1 MTAGASTPAADGET
15 IVHGG
20 DIDAVRRKFPL
31 APEPWIDLSTGINPN
46 AYPFDPPFAEAWQRL
61 PQASA
66 DAAARL
72 AAAQRYGAADPES
85 IVAAPGSQA
94 LIQIVPRL
102 IEATDVAAIGPTY
115 AEHAAAWT
123 RCGHRV
129 RTVRA
134 LGDIGDARAV
144 VVVNPDNPTGRIV
157 AAHEL
162 CRLADDLAQRH
173 GLLVVDEAFAD
184 FAAADVSIVPRLP
197 AATVVLRSFGK
208 AYGLA
213 GARLGFAVTHAEHAK
228 RLRGELGPWAVSGP
242 ALDIGAAAL
251 RDTQWVGT
259 TRERLTQDCRRI
271 DGLLAAH
278 GFAAVG
284 GTHLFRLVAHAR
296 AGEIADALAGDGI
309 HVRRFIERADWLR
322 FGLPG
327 SAAAWD
333 RLEASLQRAMST
345 RLSDQPLT

>member
-31 APEPWIDLSTGINPN
+31 APEPWIDLSTGINPY

-66 DAAARL
+66 DATARL

-102 IEATDVAAIGPTY
+102 IEATDVAVIGPTY
-115 AEHAAAWT
+115 AEHAAAWA

-162 CRLADDLAQRH
+162 CGLADDLAPRH

-197 AATVVLRSFGK
+197 PATVVLRSFGK

-213 GARLGFAVTHAEHAK
+213 GARLGFGVAHAEHAK
-228 RLRGELGPWAVSGP
+228 RLRDELGPWAVSGP
-242 ALDIGAAAL
+242 ALDIGAQRCSIRNGLEA
-251 RDTQWVGT
+251 

-271 DGLLAAH
+271 DALLAAH
-278 GFAAVG
+278 GFAAAG
-284 GTHLFRLVAHAR
+284 GTHLFRWSRTHAPAKSPTR
-296 AGEIADALAGDGI
+296 WQATAFTCGASSSVRTGCALGCR
-309 HVRRFIERADWLR
+309 VRLR
-322 FGLPG
+322 RGT
-327 SAAAWD
+327 
-333 RLEASLQRAMST
+333 ASRYRCSGHCQR
-345 RLSDQPLT
+345 DCQIIP